1 MSRRQTH
8 SEKGFILE
16 IGGRAV
22 LAFRAAN
29 IEEARWLCAQDW
41 FTEEIASYCS
51 RGIPIWDG
59 TADFTVRRANASEAA
74 EIQIALTTEL
84 ARKEYEG
91 YVFAFLVPIDA
102 SLQ

>member
-1 MSRRQTH
+1 MSRRQINT
-8 SEKGFILE
+8 EKGFVLE

-29 IEEARWLCAQDW
+29 IEEAKCLCEQDW
-41 FTEEIASYCS
+41 FAEELASYRS
-51 RGIPIWDG
+51 HGFPIWNG
-59 TADFTVRRANASEAA
+59 TADFTVRRADASEAA

-91 YVFAFLVPIDA
+91 YVFAFFVPIDA
-102 SLQ
+102 GLQ

>member
-1 MSRRQTH
+1 MSRRETN
-8 SEKGFILE
+8 SERGFVLE

-29 IEEARWLCAQDW
+29 IEEAKCLCAQDW
-41 FTEEIASYCS
+41 FVEELASYRS
-51 RGIPIWDG
+51 HSIPIWDG
-59 TADFTVRRANASEAA
+59 VASFGIRRANASEAA

-91 YVFAFLVPIDA
+91 HVFAFFVPIDA
-102 SLQ
+102 DLH

>member
-1 MSRRQTH
+1 MSRRQTN
-8 SEKGFILE
+8 SENGFVLE

-29 IEEARWLCAQDW
+29 IEEARCLCAQDW
-41 FTEEIASYCS
+41 FTEELASYRS
-51 RGIPIWDG
+51 RGIPLWDG
-59 TADFTVRRANASEAA
+59 MAGFKVRRPDASEAT

-91 YVFAFLVPIDA
+91 YVFAFFVPIDA
-102 SLQ
+102 GLQ

>member
-1 MSRRQTH
+1 VSRRQINN
-8 SEKGFILE
+8 EKGFVLE

-29 IEEARWLCAQDW
+29 IDEAKCLCAQDW
-41 FTEEIASYCS
+41 FTEELASYRS
-51 RGIPIWDG
+51 RGTPIWDG
-59 TADFTVRRANASEAA
+59 MAGFKVRRADTSEAA

-91 YVFAFLVPIDA
+91 YVFAFFVPIDA
-102 SLQ
+102 GLQ